1 MNPLWYGYGTL
12 IALLLWLLLYVYVR
26 ARRRTRPV
34 GPPCQ
39 AHRTLFGPEERFLFS
54 VLKQA
59 VGDEFEVFGKI
70 RASEILRPRKGASR
84 NEARDL
90 LRAMAGRRFTFVLC
104 HKADLSIAAIV
115 EMNRHDHARKSLDAG
130 DPAAELCRAAGL
142 PLIPIQASPYYDPE
156 EIRAAILEEVRRE
169 PVFPAELDGHRIEPR
184 ISSLDG
190 LPF

>member
-1 MNPLWYGYGTL
+1 MNPLWYGYGAL
-12 IALLLWLLLYVYVR
+12 IVLLLWLLLYLR
-26 ARRRTRPV
+26 ARRHMRPV
-34 GPPCQ
+34 GFSCQ
-39 AHRTLFGPEERFLFS
+39 AQRTLFDPEERFLFS
-54 VLKQA
+54 ALKEA
-59 VGDEFEVFGKI
+59 IGDQFEVFGKI
-70 RASEILRPRKGASR
+70 HASEILHPRKGASR

-115 EMNRHDHARKSLDAG
+115 EMSRHGHARKFPEAG
-130 DPAAELCRAAGL
+130 DPAAELCRAANL

-156 EIRAAILEEVRRE
+156 EIRATILEEVRRE
-169 PVFPAELDGHRIEPR
+169 PVFPVELDGRRIEPR

>member
-1 MNPLWYGYGTL
+1 MNPLWYGYGAL
-12 IALLLWLLLYVYVR
+12 IALLLWLLLYVR

-39 AHRTLFGPEERFLFS
+39 AHRTLFSPGERFLFS

-70 RASEILRPRKGASR
+70 RASEILRPRKDASR
-84 NEARDL
+84 SEARDL
-90 LRAMAGRRFTFVLC
+90 LRVMAGRRFTFVLC

-115 EMNRHDHARKSLDAG
+115 DMDRHGHARKSPDAG

-142 PLIPIQASPYYDPE
+142 PLISIPASPHYDPE

-169 PVFPAELDGHRIEPR
+169 PVFPAELDGRRIEPR